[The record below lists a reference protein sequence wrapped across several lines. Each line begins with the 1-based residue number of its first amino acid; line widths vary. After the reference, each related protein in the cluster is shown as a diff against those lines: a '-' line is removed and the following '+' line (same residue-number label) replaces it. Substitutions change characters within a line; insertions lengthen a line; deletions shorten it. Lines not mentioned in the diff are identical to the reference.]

1 MKLANGFAPIDSL
14 LKKGVN
20 VALGT
25 DGSASNNNVNLFE
38 EMHLAALV
46 NKAVTEDA
54 ESVPAQQVL
63 RMATINGAKAL
74 GLENEIGSLE
84 VGKRADL
91 ILLDANKPHYFPRHN
106 PVSSI
111 AYSAQAADVSTVLV
125 NGKVLME
132 NYELKTIDV
141 EETTREA
148 ERMAFDLVRR
158 ATQT

>member
-1 MKLANGFAPIDSL
+1 M
-14 LKKGVN
+14 
-20 VALGT
+20 
-25 DGSASNNNVNLFE
+25 FE

-63 RMATINGAKAL
+63 RMATINGAKVL

-91 ILLDANKPHYFPRHN
+91 ILLDANKPHYYPRHN

-132 NYELKTIDV
+132 NYEVKTIDAD
-141 EETTREA
+141 ESMREG

-158 ATQT
+158 ASQ